1 MTGLVEIT
9 EHQIAQSKYTARKRF
24 LFILEVRGFLGI
36 FCLQALVEYIEGR
49 NNMGTLAP
57 IRRAQGET
65 C

>member
-9 EHQIAQSKYTARKRF
+9 EHQIAQSKYTAKKRF

-36 FCLQALVEYIEGR
+36 FCLQALVEHIEGR
-49 NNMGTLAP
+49 YNMGVLVP
-57 IRRAQGET
+57 IRRAQSLT